1 MLRLVVNGSLRFA
14 IKIVSA
20 GGEARSYQP
29 AQRVAAL

>member
-1 MLRLVVNGSLRFA
+1 MLMTRRHGSRRFS